1 MWEKSRFK
9 NFTEAVSSNIERG
22 PNTNDVAP
30 QPTIPTWANASTN
43 DTNFVTFDLFA
54 LDGFKSMDNPTPN
67 TGTPFSTN
75 PNLVTNSQPNGII
88 KGASNGA
95 VANCLSSD
103 TSLPIIFNQSSLVS
117 YFNLPQQFNTVDLN
131 WTPLNQWF
139 KLLPK
144 YCEDAD
150 IGTSAYNRA
159 LSNWD
164 DSLFMKIIGVANL
177 FNFFPYFKVGY
188 YQGGNYYNTT
198 TELANA
204 YEEEFPT
211 GYIAPFG
218 NMVVQTILDNNE
230 PLQTVAQLQNY
241 IQSQGVQI
249 NAPNTNYLNT
259 IFDMPDLGQLTNALS
274 LELQTKGASLTEAN
288 STVTNALTP
297 YFEAVE
303 FASEQLNTKQ
313 NELEDAYSICDSG
326 NGVGGAC
333 DSIPQLST
341 EVSNLRDDIDR
352 LESVETIKSTID
364 NALST
369 IAGGGTVAGGASLG
383 DASTDIVA
391 IQNKIA
397 EDEAEISNLDSQ
409 IQAKETQIDELEEAI
424 SSVGSSLDELENDFI
439 ALNQEIGGKN
449 IDISNL
455 TNALTALQTS
465 TSGTIASKQSEIN
478 NLTNEINTANQDLV
492 NLNAE
497 KINIQ
502 QELITSESNNADLV
516 QELNLSNGSI
526 VSLQQ
531 NKVTLENEI
540 ASLTAAGT
548 VDDARISELE
558 SDLLDVND
566 DLEIEET
573 ANISLRAELLSEK
586 TLTANQSNQIS
597 SLNSDVLGL
606 ISEKTGLEND
616 IVTLNAE
623 IALISTEKSSVEEQ
637 LLSAQQQGS
646 ANTEQYAS
654 DLEAINIE
662 LSGVVSEKNTLTA
675 NLSNAN
681 SEIQEKNSQITI
693 LAASLLS
700 EQGLSSDLQ
709 NNLTTAISEK
719 ATLQGQFNELE
730 LEKQQADLELVSL
743 ENDIGTLESF
753 LDGTISETNAL
764 TTQIQA
770 ETSALVSTLARFGY
784 EASGFDGGTSNFSS
798 FRGGQDSDLI
808 NAVRM
813 AGRAR
818 AEYLNFKGS
827 VVQNDYNKNVVANT
841 KLNFGHKSSPSKKVT
856 FRADGADEKSFEEK
870 YGTLGKVGIV
880 AGLVYLFTKK

>member
-9 NFTEAVSSNIERG
+9 NFTEAVSSNKASG

-30 QPTIPTWANASTN
+30 QPTIPTWANATENTLGIFLQGSGVTEN
-43 DTNFVTFDLFA
+43 YANQDGSLGTGNLQPIQFQLSSPCGVSQEYADFQNIVFSNVSSSSRAGAFVNQWMLFDWEGCFDSVPPTSA
-54 LDGFKSMDNPTPN
+54 NIRPFNQWDNPIYFKAVSVVNFFNFTTFIVGGFYYN
-67 TGTPFSTN
+67 GQFFDYLSDLVDLYQSETGTTADVWSTAKI
-75 PNLVTNSQPNGII
+75 T
-88 KGASNGA
+88 
-95 VANCLSSD
+95 
-103 TSLPIIFNQSSLVS
+103 PI
-117 YFNLPQQFNTVDLN
+117 
-131 WTPLNQWF
+131 F
-139 KLLPK
+139 KNDGS
-144 YCEDAD
+144 E
-150 IGTSAYNRA
+150 I
-159 LSNWD
+159 
-164 DSLFMKIIGVANL
+164 
-177 FNFFPYFKVGY
+177 
-188 YQGGNYYNTT
+188 
-198 TELANA
+198 
-204 YEEEFPT
+204 
-211 GYIAPFG
+211 
-218 NMVVQTILDNNE
+218 
-230 PLQTVAQLQNY
+230 QTVAQLQNY

-249 NAPNTNYLNT
+249 NVPNTNYLNT

-326 NGVGGAC
+326 GGVGGAC
-333 DSIPQLST
+333 DSIPQLSN

-397 EDEAEISNLDSQ
+397 EDEAEILNLGSQ
-409 IQAKETQIDELEEAI
+409 IQAKENQIDELEDAI

-439 ALNQEIGGKN
+439 ALNQEINQKEIG
-449 IDISNL
+449 IINL
-455 TNALTALQTS
+455 TEALTALQTS

-478 NLTNEINTANQDLV
+478 NLTAEINTANQDLFD
-492 NLNAE
+492 LNAE
-497 KINIQ
+497 KIQIQ
-502 QELITSESNNADLV
+502 QELLSSESDNADLV
-516 QELNLSNGSI
+516 QELDQSNGSI
-526 VSLQQ
+526 QALKQ
-531 NKVTLENEI
+531 NKVALENQINSLI
-540 ASLTAAGT
+540 AEGG

-558 SDLLDVND
+558 SDLLDVNY
-566 DLEIEET
+566 DLEVEEI
-573 ANISLRAELLSEK
+573 ANVSLRAELLSEK
-586 TLTANQSNQIS
+586 NLTENQSSQIN

-606 ISEKTGLEND
+606 LSEKTGLENN
-616 IVTLNAE
+616 IATLNAD
-623 IALISTEKSSVEEQ
+623 ILLISTEKSNVEAE

-654 DLEAINIE
+654 DLEAINLE
-662 LSGVVSEKNTLTA
+662 LNSVVSQKQTLTA
-675 NLSNAN
+675 NLSDAN
-681 SEIQEKNSQITI
+681 SEIQQKESEITS

-700 EQGLSSDLQ
+700 EQGVSSDLQ
-709 NNLTTAISEK
+709 TKLTTAISEK
-719 ATLQGQFNELE
+719 ATLQGQFDELE
-730 LEKQQADLELVSL
+730 LDKQQADLELVSL
-743 ENDIGTLESF
+743 ENDLGTLESF

-827 VVQNDYNKNVVANT
+827 VVQNDYNKNIVANT

-856 FRADGADEKSFEEK
+856 FRADGADEKTFEEK

>member
-1 MWEKSRFK
+1 MWEKSRFN

-30 QPTIPTWANASTN
+30 QPTIPTWANATENTLGIFLQGSGVTEN
-43 DTNFVTFDLFA
+43 YANQDGSLGTGNLQPIQFQLSSPCGVSQEYTDFQNIVFSNVSFSSGAGAFVNQWMLFDWEGCFDSVPPTSA
-54 LDGFKSMDNPTPN
+54 NIRPFNQWDNPIYFKAVSVVNFFNFT
-67 TGTPFSTN
+67 TF
-75 PNLVTNSQPNGII
+75 LVGGFYYNGQFFDY
-88 KGASNGA
+88 
-95 VANCLSSD
+95 LSD
-103 TSLPIIFNQSSLVS
+103 L
-117 YFNLPQQFNTVDLN
+117 VDLYQSETGVTADV
-131 WTPLNQWF
+131 WSTAKITPIF
-139 KLLPK
+139 KNDGS
-144 YCEDAD
+144 E
-150 IGTSAYNRA
+150 I
-159 LSNWD
+159 
-164 DSLFMKIIGVANL
+164 
-177 FNFFPYFKVGY
+177 
-188 YQGGNYYNTT
+188 
-198 TELANA
+198 
-204 YEEEFPT
+204 
-211 GYIAPFG
+211 
-218 NMVVQTILDNNE
+218 
-230 PLQTVAQLQNY
+230 QTVAQLQNY

-259 IFDMPDLGQLTNALS
+259 IYDMPDLGQLTNALS

-352 LESVETIKSTID
+352 LESVETIKGTID
-364 NALST
+364 TALST
-369 IAGGGTVAGGASLG
+369 IASGGTVAGGASLG

-397 EDEAEISNLDSQ
+397 QDEEEILSLGSQ
-409 IQAKETQIDELEEAI
+409 IQTKETQIEELEDAI
-424 SSVGSSLDELENDFI
+424 SSVDSSLGELENDFQ
-439 ALNQEIGGKN
+439 ALNQEIDEKQIGIN
-449 IDISNL
+449 NL
-455 TNALTALQTS
+455 TNALTSLQTS
-465 TSGTIASKQSEIN
+465 TNVTIESKQSQIN
-478 NLTNEINTANQDLV
+478 NLTTQINTANQDLF

-497 KINIQ
+497 KNNIQ
-502 QELITSESNNADLV
+502 LQLISSESDNAALTSELE
-516 QELNLSNGSI
+516 QSNGSI
-526 VSLQQ
+526 LSLQQ
-531 NKVTLENEI
+531 NKVTLENAI

-586 TLTANQSNQIS
+586 NLTANQSSEIS
-597 SLNSDVLGL
+597 SLNSDVSGL
-606 ISEKTGLEND
+606 ISEKTGLENN
-616 IVTLNAE
+616 IVTLNTE
-623 IALISTEKSSVEEQ
+623 IALISTEKSNVEAE

-646 ANTEQYAS
+646 ANADQYAS
-654 DLEAINIE
+654 DLEDINTE
-662 LSGVVSEKNTLTA
+662 LSGVVSEKNTLTTQ
-675 NLSNAN
+675 LSTAN
-681 SEIQEKNSQITI
+681 SEIQQKESQITN

-700 EQGLSSDLQ
+700 EQGITLNLQ

-719 ATLQGQFNELE
+719 ATLQGQFDELE
-730 LEKQQADLELVSL
+730 LEKQQADADLDSL
-743 ENDIGTLESF
+743 ENDLGTLESF

-784 EASGFDGGTSNFSS
+784 EAPGFDGGTSNFSS

-827 VVQNDYNKNVVANT
+827 VAQNDYNKNVVANT